1 MSCPTVLT
9 HQFWLTSIFLW
20 HFHPVTHPQ
29 PSSKGGSRSK
39 KSTQQ
44 WWPIG
49 GIAAFARKIPSASC
63 SVPCPSSVPF
73 STSVLNSRETKEA
86 PIAATCSGNGR
97 AKVGSNQRRSAH
109 QQPLGL
115 HFLPGHRLDNPMKF
129 APGVEHGL
137 TEVLL
142 ISFQEL
148 GYAWPYLLS

>member
-9 HQFWLTSIFLW
+9 HQ
-20 HFHPVTHPQ
+20 HFPVRF
-29 PSSKGGSRSK
+29 PSCDTPAAVQQGRLKIQKVDAAMMANWGNCRICSENPFNVLFGS
-39 KSTQQ
+39 
-44 WWPIG
+44 
-49 GIAAFARKIPSASC
+49 
-63 SVPCPSSVPF
+63 CPSSVPF
-73 STSVLNSRETKEA
+73 STSVLNSWETKEA